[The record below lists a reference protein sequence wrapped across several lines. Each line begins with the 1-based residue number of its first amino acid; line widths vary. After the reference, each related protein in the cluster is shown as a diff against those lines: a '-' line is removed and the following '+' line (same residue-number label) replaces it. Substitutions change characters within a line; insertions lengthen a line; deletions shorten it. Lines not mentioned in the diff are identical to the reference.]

1 MITQNHNI
9 SNQVMLNQA
18 ILKKIGID
26 IWINK
31 DTKTEVLDSYLS
43 KNLYKSLNKHNLN
56 DLNNYDDTKLSQ
68 ASNLIRQDSLKNDF
82 SDKSQHDL
90 PNSFQNNTLKN
101 SDLTNSNLTNTN
113 QDSLDNNLIDNK
125 SDNINLDYLVSK
137 KYDNT
142 NNSYSNIFYNN
153 FDNNKIKD
161 NIKNQANNLQINT
174 LQSSNYLDSIA
185 LLSNTFSLTAIRVKN
200 WILIADDNMMAT
212 QDKSLFANLSKKL
225 TQKNASIYQAS
236 YPIDK
241 SDNQQNFIKEQ
252 AFAVLSGF
260 LFGLIK
266 NDEKTVKIGILT
278 PLMDIQLGDL
288 NRNVVH
294 IPSLTQMYYRPEFR
308 KILWDKL
315 HE

>member
-1 MITQNHNI
+1 MIIQHHNI
-9 SNQVMLNQA
+9 LNQA

-56 DLNNYDDTKLSQ
+56 DLKNYDDTKVGQ
-68 ASNLIRQDSLKNDF
+68 ASNLILQDSLKNDF

-101 SDLTNSNLTNTN
+101 SDLTNTN

-137 KYDNT
+137 KYDDT
-142 NNSYSNIFYNN
+142 NNNDSNIFYNN

-161 NIKNQANNLQINT
+161 DIKNQANNLQINT
-174 LQSSNYLDSIA
+174 LQSSNYLDGIA

-200 WILIADDNMMAT
+200 WVLIADDNMMTT

>member
-1 MITQNHNI
+1 MIIQHHNI
-9 SNQVMLNQA
+9 LNQAMLNQA

-31 DTKTEVLDSYLS
+31 DTKTEVLGSYLS
-43 KNLYKSLNKHNLN
+43 KNLYKNLNKHNLN
-56 DLNNYDDTKLSQ
+56 DLNNYDDTKISQ

-82 SDKSQHDL
+82 SDKSQYDL

-101 SDLTNSNLTNTN
+101 SDLTNSN

-142 NNSYSNIFYNN
+142 NNSDSSIFYNN

-174 LQSSNYLDSIA
+174 LKSSNYLDGIA

-200 WILIADDNMMAT
+200 WILIADDNMMTT

-315 HE
+315 HQ

>member
-1 MITQNHNI
+1 M
-9 SNQVMLNQA
+9 
-18 ILKKIGID
+18 
-26 IWINK
+26 
-31 DTKTEVLDSYLS
+31 
-43 KNLYKSLNKHNLN
+43 
-56 DLNNYDDTKLSQ
+56 
-68 ASNLIRQDSLKNDF
+68 
-82 SDKSQHDL
+82 
-90 PNSFQNNTLKN
+90 
-101 SDLTNSNLTNTN
+101 
-113 QDSLDNNLIDNK
+113 
-125 SDNINLDYLVSK
+125 
-137 KYDNT
+137 
-142 NNSYSNIFYNN
+142 
-153 FDNNKIKD
+153 
-161 NIKNQANNLQINT
+161 
-174 LQSSNYLDSIA
+174 
-185 LLSNTFSLTAIRVKN
+185 
-200 WILIADDNMMAT
+200 IADDNMMTT

-315 HE
+315 HQ